1 MEAQIPLVAEVPF
14 DIDTEGERPSDRP
27 EYALY
32 PYRPPRAVP
41 WILEKQ
47 GLFRVKRV
55 TDVVEMSQTR
65 KERLLDF
72 DE

>member
-1 MEAQIPLVAEVPF
+1 MVEVPF
-14 DIDTEGERPSDRP
+14 DIDAEGEGPSDRA

-32 PYRPPRAVP
+32 PYRPPKTVP
-41 WILEKQ
+41 LILQKT

-55 TDVVEMSQTR
+55 TDVVEMEQTGEGR
-65 KERLLDF
+65 FLDF